1 MQTLQA
7 TGTGSLTAHRDSTVL
22 TLQLSNAGRANAL
35 DLAMLSALEAH
46 IDAVEADTS
55 IRVVV
60 LRGTPGG
67 TFSSGADVRQWGPM
81 SPDAFARDW
90 IARGNTVFRRFEA
103 LRCPTVAAIEG
114 ICFGGGLELALCAD
128 LRVATSNARFRF
140 PEADIGAIPGWE
152 GGPRLARV
160 VGRGR
165 ALEAVLTTMEIDAAR
180 ALDWGLVNR
189 CCSAEAFEQ
198 ELTALVQ
205 RLASVSPCAAALA
218 KAAILRE
225 GDSAAF
231 HQQAAAA
238 VKASPDAQTGLNA
251 FASKT
256 TAIF

>member
-1 MQTLQA
+1 M
-7 TGTGSLTAHRDSTVL
+7 L
-22 TLQLSNAGRANAL
+22 TLQLSNAGKANAL
-35 DLAMLSALEAH
+35 DLRMLAEFDAQ
-46 IDAVEADTS
+46 IAAVEADPTV
-55 IRVVV
+55 RVVV

-81 SPDAFARDW
+81 PPDQFAHDW
-90 IARGNTVFRRFEA
+90 INYGNTIFRRFES
-103 LRCPTVAAIEG
+103 LRCPTIAAIEG
-114 ICFGGGLELALCAD
+114 VCFGGGLELALCAD
-128 LRVATSNARFRF
+128 LRVATSSARFRF
-140 PEADIGAIPGWE
+140 PEAGIGAIPGWE

-189 CCSAEAFEQ
+189 CCTAEAFEQ
-198 ELTALVQ
+198 ELAALVQ

-218 KAAILRE
+218 KAAVLHE

-231 HQQAAAA
+231 HRQAAAA

-256 TAIF
+256 VSVF

>member
-1 MQTLQA
+1 MQAMQA
-7 TGTGSLTAHRDSTVL
+7 PGTGSLTVHRDGNVL

-35 DLAMLSALEAH
+35 DLSMLSALDAH
-46 IDAVEADTS
+46 IAAVEADTS
-55 IRVVV
+55 IRAVV

-81 SPDAFARDW
+81 SPDEFARDW
-90 IARGNTVFRRFEA
+90 IDYGNAIFRRFES

-114 ICFGGGLELALCAD
+114 ICFGGGLELVLCAD
-128 LRVATSNARFRF
+128 LRVATSSARFRF
-140 PEADIGAIPGWE
+140 PEAGIGAIPGWE

-165 ALEAVLTTMEIDAAR
+165 ALEAVLTTIEIDAAR
-180 ALDWGLVNR
+180 ALDWGLVSR
-189 CCSAEAFEQ
+189 CCIPEAFEP

-218 KAAILRE
+218 KAAILHE

-238 VKASPDAQTGLNA
+238 VKASPDAQIGLNA
-251 FASKT
+251 FASRT